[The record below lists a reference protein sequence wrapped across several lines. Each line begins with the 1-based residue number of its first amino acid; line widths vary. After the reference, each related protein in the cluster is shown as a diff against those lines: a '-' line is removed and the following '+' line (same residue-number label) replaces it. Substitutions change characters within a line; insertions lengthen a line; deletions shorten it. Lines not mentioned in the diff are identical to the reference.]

1 MHDVDHPGNNN
12 NYEVQRNSTLALR
25 YNDISV
31 LENHHGAVGWNVIYG
46 GNGEGNGEGS
56 DGNSI
61 GGTIV
66 DSLSKEDLLTFRKT
80 TIKAI
85 LHTDMIHHFSLIEQL
100 SSLNTNDAFDIKNPS
115 DRITL
120 VGTLV
125 HAADISNPL
134 IPNFEVVAKWVRTLY
149 VVLVCVDRTD
159 VFFTHLRVVCLFS
172 RSQQAD
178 RISHEFL
185 NQYQNEL
192 KYNLNPTNMWASLN
206 TNFKV
211 GMYDSQVKFIT
222 FIVQPMWSVLVD
234 IFPEFNSEGD
244 LMGSLK
250 TNKKKWSSMLDKE
263 KAKVKREQEEGRGE
277 EKGV

>member
-1 MHDVDHPGNNN
+1 MRLTSFSFSFFSPPQNRFKLNKTILNFFVENINQKYRNNTYHNFQHGFSTAHFCFIAIFRCKKIEKCLRSIDVYAMLVAALMHDVDHPGNNN

-46 GNGEGNGEGS
+46 GNGEGNGGGS
-56 DGNSI
+56 DGNSS

-159 VFFTHLRVVCLFS
+159 VFLLTCVLFVFFFSFT
-172 RSQQAD
+172 
-178 RISHEFL
+178 
-185 NQYQNEL
+185 
-192 KYNLNPTNMWASLN
+192 T
-206 TNFKV
+206 
-211 GMYDSQVKFIT
+211 G
-222 FIVQPMWSVLVD
+222 
-234 IFPEFNSEGD
+234 
-244 LMGSLK
+244 
-250 TNKKKWSSMLDKE
+250 
-263 KAKVKREQEEGRGE
+263 
-277 EKGV
+277 